1 MSLISAR
8 TRRPRHR
15 AVDKVAELHADNQR
29 LITQLVGAAGH
40 ITRLEL
46 QLKEA
51 RTHQAEAEQVVV
63 CLDADLIERTEERD
77 ELRDELATT
86 RALLAPYLAAE
97 ANAAAVTVPASER
110 DTTAIED
117 QATTPIDVRPLWD
130 AHGIA
135 PVRVA
140 DAPDLDDPRTPTW
153 VPDPD
158 SETTQSLRV
167 IAA

>member
-1 MSLISAR
+1 MSLIPAR

-40 ITRLEL
+40 ITQLEL
-46 QLKEA
+46 QLNEA
-51 RTHQAEAEQVVV
+51 RTYQAEAEQVVV
-63 CLDADLIERTEERD
+63 CLDADVTDLKA
-77 ELRDELATT
+77 ELARVTG
-86 RALLAPYLAAE
+86 LLAPYLAAE
-97 ANAAAVTVPASER
+97 ATAGAVTVPEMER
-110 DTTAIED
+110 DAAAMED
-117 QATTPIDVRPLWD
+117 QATEPIPVKTLWD
-130 AHGIA
+130 AYGIS
-135 PVRVA
+135 PVVRVA
-140 DAPDLDDPRTPTW
+140 EPPDLDDPRTPTW